1 MKKITIL
8 FLGMLLLVACEGGSG
23 TITASGEA
31 SGKYESNT
39 THSYTK
45 KVNGKV
51 VEEVNSKTSSGGGF
65 ETDFNVVIGN
75 GDTTISSNEIPN
87 LKPKI
92 TCTQHLSAEDVEALK
107 TKVSQAFLDKNRILA
122 AKIIIND
129 WCLTSNQVRDVLALF
144 TMDKYRL
151 DFAKFAY
158 GHVTD
163 RVNYSRVKD
172 AFTFEESKQLL
183 DNYINTL

>member
-1 MKKITIL
+1 MKYLIGIYVAAT
-8 FLGMLLLVACEGGSG
+8 LLIACNGSG
-23 TITASGEA
+23 TGTISGEM
-31 SGKYESNT
+31 SGKYESTT
-39 THSYTK
+39 THSHTK
-45 KVNGKV
+45 KVNGKI
-51 VEEVNSKTSSGGGF
+51 VEEVNSKTTSGGGF
-65 ETDFNVVIGN
+65 ETDFNVLIGN
-75 GDTTISSNEIPN
+75 GDTTILKDEIPT

-92 TCTQHLSAEDVEALK
+92 TCQQSLTEEDVESLK
-107 TKVSQAFLDKNRILA
+107 TKVTQTTLDKNRLLT
-122 AKIIIND
+122 AKIMIND

-163 RVNYSRVKD
+163 RTNYGRVKD
-172 AFTFEESKQLL
+172 AFSFESTKELL

>member
-1 MKKITIL
+1 MKKVIAL
-8 FLGMLLLVACEGGSG
+8 FLAIVFLAACEGGSG
-23 TITASGEA
+23 TMTASGEA

-51 VEEVNSKTSSGGGF
+51 VEEINSKTSSGGGF
-65 ETDFNVVIGN
+65 ETDFNIVIGN
-75 GDTTISSNEIPN
+75 GDTTISSDEIPN
-87 LKPKI
+87 LNPKI
-92 TCTQHLSAEDVEALK
+92 TCTQSLSAEDVEALK
-107 TKVSQAFLDKNRILA
+107 TKMSKAFLDKNRILT
-122 AKIIIND
+122 AKIMINE
-129 WCLTSNQVRDVLALF
+129 WCLNSNQVRDVLALF

-163 RVNYSRVKD
+163 RVNYGRVKD
-172 AFTFEESKQLL
+172 AFSFEETKQLL

>member
-1 MKKITIL
+1 MIKVIGL
-8 FLGMLLLVACEGGSG
+8 FFAIVLLVACEGNGNV
-23 TITASGEA
+23 SGEMG
-31 SGKYESNT
+31 GKYESTT

-51 VEEVNSKTSSGGGF
+51 VEEVNSKTSSGGAF

-75 GDTTISSNEIPN
+75 GDTIISNNETPILN
-87 LKPKI
+87 PKI
-92 TCTQHLSAEDVEALK
+92 ACTQNLSAQDVEALK
-107 TKVSQAFLDKNRILA
+107 TKISEVFLDKNRILT

-163 RVNYSRVKD
+163 RINYSRVKD
-172 AFTFEESKQLL
+172 AFSFEDSKQLL

>member
-1 MKKITIL
+1 MNYIISIFLAVIL
-8 FLGMLLLVACEGGSG
+8 LTACEGN
-23 TITASGEA
+23 TTVSGEIG
-31 SGKYESNT
+31 GKYESNT

-45 KVNGKV
+45 KINGKV
-51 VEEVNSKTSSGGGF
+51 VEEVNSKTSSGGAF

-75 GDTTISSNEIPN
+75 GDTTISSHEIPS

-92 TCTQHLSAEDVEALK
+92 ACVQSLSDEDVEALK
-107 TKVSQAFLDKNRILA
+107 TKVSRAFLDKNRILT

-129 WCLTSNQVRDVLALF
+129 WCLTSNQVRDVLGLF

-158 GHVTD
+158 GHVSD
-163 RVNYSRVKD
+163 RINYSRVKD
-172 AFTFEESKQLL
+172 AFSFEESKQLL

>member
-1 MKKITIL
+1 MIKVIGL
-8 FLGMLLLVACEGGSG
+8 FLVTLLLVACEGNVSGSV
-23 TITASGEA
+23 SGEA
-31 SGKYESNT
+31 GGKYESTT

-51 VEEVNSKTSSGGGF
+51 VEEVNSKTSSGGAF

-75 GDTTISSNEIPN
+75 GDTTISRNEIPN
-87 LKPKI
+87 LNPKI
-92 TCTQHLSAEDVEALK
+92 ACTQSLSDEDVEALK
-107 TKVSQAFLDKNRILA
+107 TKVTEAFLDKNRILT

-129 WCLTSNQVRDVLALF
+129 WCLTSNQVRDILALF

-172 AFTFEESKQLL
+172 AFSFEGSKELL

>member
-1 MKKITIL
+1 MIKLIGL
-8 FLGMLLLVACEGGSG
+8 FLVILLLVACEGNVNGR
-23 TITASGEA
+23 ISGEA
-31 SGKYESNT
+31 GGKYESTT

-51 VEEVNSKTSSGGGF
+51 VEEVNSKTSSGGAF

-75 GDTTISSNEIPN
+75 GDTTISSNEIPSLN
-87 LKPKI
+87 PKI
-92 TCTQHLSAEDVEALK
+92 TCTQSLSDEDVEALK
-107 TKVSQAFLDKNRILA
+107 TKVTEAFLDKNRILA
-122 AKIIIND
+122 AKVIIND
-129 WCLTSNQVRDVLALF
+129 WCLTSNQVRDILGLF

-151 DFAKFAY
+151 EFAKFAY

-172 AFTFEESKQLL
+172 AFSFEQSKQLL